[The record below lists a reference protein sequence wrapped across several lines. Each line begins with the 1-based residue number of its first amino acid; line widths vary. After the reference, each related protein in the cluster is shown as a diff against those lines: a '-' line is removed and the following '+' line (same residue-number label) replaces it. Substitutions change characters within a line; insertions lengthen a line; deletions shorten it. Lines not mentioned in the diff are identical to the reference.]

1 MCSLS
6 KDIHEGAVQYF
17 QAFLSRQTIKDV
29 SDLSNLITVE
39 VTTEENADLVQDPS
53 KAKLKMILLSIWKD
67 SNLGPDS
74 FGSRFT

>member
-6 KDIHEGAVQYF
+6 KDIHKGAIQYF
-17 QAFLSRQTIKDV
+17 QAFLSSQTKKDV

-39 VTTEENADLVQDPS
+39 VTVEENADLVRDRS

-67 SNLGPDS
+67 SNLGPDN